1 MRNGGNDMRPTQ
13 EKQTLTR
20 PEWLMM
26 EVLWNHPP
34 MFLSE
39 IMETMQNTV
48 DWKSSSFMTYLKRLS
63 DSGYIGYQLVSGN
76 RRYFPLRA
84 RDECVEEES
93 SYILS
98 KMTSDSA
105 RLLLASMVEK
115 TSIDAH
121 EKEQLQALIER
132 LSSNAKRGE

>member
-1 MRNGGNDMRPTQ
+1 MRPTQ

-26 EVLWNHPP
+26 EALWNHPP

-76 RRYFPLRA
+76 RRYFPLRT